1 MKDQIRIILIG
12 DTGTGKS
19 SVITSYI
26 SKYFPNE
33 VPAVLVDAIIPIDS
47 TANNVS
53 VTIMD
58 SSALLGDR
66 DVLHQKIRMADSI
79 ISLFDVTRPETI
91 DSLEEL
97 WLPTIRDICSPY
109 PVGKAVI
116 VVGNKTDLVSS
127 DDVLKLEV
135 EKMRMKK
142 ILKDFPF
149 VVACYRCSAKLVDVD
164 QIFYESELAVTF
176 PIGPLFDTS
185 RSEFT
190 SACKVAFLRI
200 FRCFDLNQDG
210 LLSDEELNSLQQQ
223 SFGIPLKDEEVIALK
238 QEISK
243 SVRGGMMN
251 ESITFKGLMG
261 IMRLFIYRCV
271 PFLKGSFQL
280 HYLLPFLPILYMH
293 VCVLFL
299 EKSYEQ
305 QFPFFFLPSSFKLHF
320 PLSSLCMFIMCTL
333 SLRHSIVFID
343 YLPPSTSSRFSPL
356 PPHSLLVLLKCFR
369 SFDDLTLSL

>member
-79 ISLFDVTRPETI
+79 ISLYDVTRPETI

-109 PVGKAVI
+109 PVSKAVH
-116 VVGNKTDLVSS
+116 VVGNKTDLVGS
-127 DDVLKLEV
+127 DEEKV
-135 EKMRMKK
+135 ETVRMKK
-142 ILKDFPF
+142 IVKDFPF
-149 VVACYRCSAKLVDVD
+149 VVATYRCSAKLVDVD
-164 QIFYESELAVTF
+164 QIFYESELAVT
-176 PIGPLFDTS
+176 
-185 RSEFT
+185 SEFT

-200 FRCFDLNQDG
+200 FRCVDLDQDG

-223 SFGIPLKDEEVIALK
+223 SFGIPLKDEEVTALK
-238 QEISK
+238 QEIRK
-243 SVRGGMMN
+243 HEPGGMMN
-251 ESITFKGLMG
+251 ESITYKGLMG
-261 IMRLFIYRCV
+261 IMRLFIYRC
-271 PFLKGSFQL
+271 
-280 HYLLPFLPILYMH
+280 LPLFFSLY
-293 VCVLFL
+293 
-299 EKSYEQ
+299 
-305 QFPFFFLPSSFKLHF
+305 
-320 PLSSLCMFIMCTL
+320 
-333 SLRHSIVFID
+333 
-343 YLPPSTSSRFSPL
+343 
-356 PPHSLLVLLKCFR
+356 
-369 SFDDLTLSL
+369 LTLPCLMVSYLILSYLTSHRISYLI

>member
-109 PVGKAVI
+109 PVSKAVI
-116 VVGNKTDLVSS
+116 VVGNKTDLVGS
-127 DDVLKLEV
+127 DEEV

-149 VVACYRCSAKLVDVD
+149 VVACYRCSAKLGDVD

-200 FRCFDLNQDG
+200 FRCFDLDQDG
-210 LLSDEELNSLQQQ
+210 LLSDKELNSLQQQ
-223 SFGIPLKDEEVIALK
+223 SFGIPLKDEEVTALK
-238 QEISK
+238 QEIAK

-261 IMRLFIYRCV
+261 IMRLFIYRC
-271 PFLKGSFQL
+271 
-280 HYLLPFLPILYMH
+280 LPLFFSLYFTLPY
-293 VCVLFL
+293 
-299 EKSYEQ
+299 
-305 QFPFFFLPSSFKLHF
+305 
-320 PLSSLCMFIMCTL
+320 L
-333 SLRHSIVFID
+333 SLPYMISSCLILPHLTSHITS
-343 YLPPSTSSRFSPL
+343 YLI
-356 PPHSLLVLLKCFR
+356 
-369 SFDDLTLSL
+369 

>member
-97 WLPTIRDICSPY
+97 WLPTIRDICNPY

-127 DDVLKLEV
+127 EDVLKLET

-223 SFGIPLKDEEVIALK
+223 SFGIPLKDEEVTALK
-238 QEISK
+238 QEIAK

-271 PFLKGSFQL
+271 CCALRP
-280 HYLLPFLPILYMH
+280 
-293 VCVLFL
+293 LFSSL
-299 EKSYEQ
+299 SWKDDCFIFH
-305 QFPFFFLPSSFKLHF
+305 FPSPSSFHLHF
-320 PLSSLCMFIMCTL
+320 FICCDC
-333 SLRHSIVFID
+333 IAFI
-343 YLPPSTSSRFSPL
+343 
-356 PPHSLLVLLKCFR
+356 
-369 SFDDLTLSL
+369 

>member
-1 MKDQIRIILIG
+1 MKEHIKIILIG

-19 SVITSYI
+19 SVISSYI

-33 VPAVLVDAIIPIDS
+33 VPAVLVDAIIPPDN

-97 WLPTIRDICSPY
+97 WLPTIRDICGSSS
-109 PVGKAVI
+109 VGKAVI
-116 VVGNKTDLVSS
+116 VVGNKTDLLADH
-127 DDVLKLEV
+127 DDMQLEIEKL
-135 EKMRMKK
+135 RMKK

-149 VVACYRCSAKLVDVD
+149 VVACYRCSAKHVDVD

-176 PIGPLFDTS
+176 PVGPLFDTT

-190 SACKVAFLRI
+190 AACKIAFLRI

-210 LLSDEELNSLQQQ
+210 LISDEELNCLQLQ
-223 SFGIPLKDEEVIALK
+223 SFGVPLKDEEVAALK

-243 SVRGGMMN
+243 SVRGGMSD

-261 IMRLFIYRCV
+261 IMRLFIYR
-271 PFLKGSFQL
+271 
-280 HYLLPFLPILYMH
+280 
-293 VCVLFL
+293 
-299 EKSYEQ
+299 
-305 QFPFFFLPSSFKLHF
+305 
-320 PLSSLCMFIMCTL
+320 
-333 SLRHSIVFID
+333 
-343 YLPPSTSSRFSPL
+343 
-356 PPHSLLVLLKCFR
+356 
-369 SFDDLTLSL
+369 